1 MLDLSGFQVL
11 FILFSLL
18 WSVTVCW
25 LGILFS
31 LTKGP
36 VGKDTSC
43 RWIIDDAPLFS
54 VCVLWFYVLWFKGPK
69 QCIYWNL
76 IAGVKSAQRTIC
88 VLRFLYPNPEISAC
102 LEKAKCNMT
111 FTLNNPR
118 ERGGGGDLHLNLQ
131 EAYFLPTTKA
141 DSCINHSDSQE
152 TEGRPGHPSYSQTRR
167 SGYTVPTTASRQEQ
181 GWQRGTKAMTLET
194 LDFPLLRD
202 RGSCQKICSNRSIP
216 LGEEIVN
223 GGPHMRGGSFQWEPF
238 LPRCASDWPGY
249 LHRKWAQE
257 VSVYKPFILKA
268 IAAAAFYCLPKQ

>member
-118 ERGGGGDLHLNLQ
+118 ERGVGGTCTWISKRLIFSQRQRQTHASITVIHRRLRGVQDTPLTHRHDGLVTLCQ
-131 EAYFLPTTKA
+131 QQQA
-141 DSCINHSDSQE
+141 DKSKDGN
-152 TEGRPGHPSYSQTRR
+152 EGPKP
-167 SGYTVPTTASRQEQ
+167 
-181 GWQRGTKAMTLET
+181 
-194 LDFPLLRD
+194 
-202 RGSCQKICSNRSIP
+202 
-216 LGEEIVN
+216 
-223 GGPHMRGGSFQWEPF
+223 
-238 LPRCASDWPGY
+238 WP
-249 LHRKWAQE
+249 
-257 VSVYKPFILKA
+257 
-268 IAAAAFYCLPKQ
+268 